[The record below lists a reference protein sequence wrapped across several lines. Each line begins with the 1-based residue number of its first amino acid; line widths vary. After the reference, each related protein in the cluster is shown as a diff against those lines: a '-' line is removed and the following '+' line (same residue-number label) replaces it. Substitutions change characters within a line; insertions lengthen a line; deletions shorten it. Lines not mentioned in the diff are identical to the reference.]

1 MRRGPAAEACQTEGL
16 TRPSSLERIFRKL
29 QPRYWAHGFRL
40 LRRDRRRLVSGMK
53 SLFSVKKRRGPALS
67 AQAVAAAVPGRP
79 LGLKS
84 GDMVRVKGL
93 AEIERGLDGDSRFD
107 GLYFVRSVMSRFCGE
122 VFPVKRRIGRFFDEG
137 RQRMVRIRD
146 VVILDGV
153 YCEKPAEGEEP
164 SSGCDRMCFLFWKEA
179 WLERVPQ
186 AGAEAQR

>member
-1 MRRGPAAEACQTEGL
+1 MR
-16 TRPSSLERIFRKL
+16 
-29 QPRYWAHGFRL
+29 
-40 LRRDRRRLVSGMK
+40 
-53 SLFSVKKRRGPALS
+53 SLFSVKKRPGPARA
-67 AQAVAAAVPGRP
+67 AQVGAAAVAAVPSQL
-79 LGLKS
+79 LGLNS
-84 GDMVRVKGL
+84 GEIVRVKAL
-93 AEIERGLDGDSRFD
+93 AEIERSLDGDSRFD
-107 GLYFVRSVMSRFCGE
+107 GLYFVRPVMSRFCGG

-153 YCEKPAEGEEP
+153 YCEKPADGEEP